1 MKQRDYYFDNAKFIL
16 ILFVVFGHSISP
28 LKGEHEFL
36 YTLYK
41 FIYLFHM
48 PAFILIAGYFS
59 KSFHKPGYI
68 KKAFMRTIV
77 PYMIFQTI
85 YNFYYYL
92 TGYDKHFTFSVFEPH
107 WSLWFLI
114 SLFCWHLML
123 IPFAKLRKYGI
134 IASIVLG
141 VGVGYFSEFGSYLS
155 IERTFIFFP
164 MFFLGYYLKKE
175 HFEFIRNRIKK
186 WSTALILALI
196 FISCYYLFP
205 DSLKEWLL
213 GSSSY
218 SAMGVSDW
226 TGGLYRLVFYGAM
239 FLTTFCVL
247 SLIPQK
253 QYNFTSLGGKTLY
266 IYLLHGFFIKTITL
280 SSHYDDIQHIAQYV
294 ALFVACIG
302 LCYLLAS
309 KPVRTIAKPLIE
321 LKLPQL
327 KQNKEQ
333 I

>member
-1 MKQRDYYFDNAKFIL
+1 MKQRDFYFDNAKFIL

-28 LKGEHEFL
+28 LKGEHENL
-36 YTLYK
+36 YTVYK

-59 KSFHKPGYI
+59 KNFHKPGYI
-68 KKAFMRTIV
+68 RKAFMRTIV

-92 TGYDKHFTFSVFEPH
+92 TGYEKHFTFSVFQPH

-114 SLFCWHLML
+114 SLFCWYLML
-123 IPFAKLRKYGI
+123 IPFAKLKKYGI
-134 IASIVLG
+134 IAAFALG
-141 VGVGYFSEFGSYLS
+141 IGAGYFSEIGSYLS
-155 IERTFIFFP
+155 IERTLVFFP
-164 MFFLGYYLKKE
+164 MFYLGYYLKKE
-175 HFEFIRNRIKK
+175 HFHYLRNRVKK
-186 WSTALILALI
+186 WRSALVLALILI
-196 FISCYYLFP
+196 GCYYAFP

-213 GSSSY
+213 GVSSY
-218 SAMGVSDW
+218 SALGVSNFA
-226 TGGLYRLVFYGAM
+226 GGFYRLAFYAAM
-239 FLTTFCVL
+239 LLTTFSVL
-247 SLIPQK
+247 TLIPQK

-280 SSHYDDIQHIAQYV
+280 SSNYSKIQHIAQYV

-309 KPVRTIAKPLIE
+309 KPVRILAKPLIE
-321 LKLPQL
+321 LKWPYA
-327 KQNKEQ
+327 KQNKDT